1 MSLVAHRKTID
12 PEIPPTARE
21 DWIGAAVGRLGEKRA
36 EIVDPV
42 TFHVFQSSAESVK
55 FALSD
60 REDAGLLPPC
70 SDGGDWLY
78 FKRFTETGQRRVGL
92 SEAAAKADIGGRGY
106 HLVSFEERVREK
118 ASAD

>member
-21 DWIGAAVGRLGEKRA
+21 DWIGAAVVRPGEQRA

-42 TFHVFQSSAESVK
+42 TFHVFQSSADSLI
-55 FALSD
+55 FALTD
-60 REDAGLLPPC
+60 REDTSRLPPC
-70 SDGGDWLY
+70 PDAGEWLY
-78 FKRFTETGQRRVGL
+78 FKRFTETGQRRIGL
-92 SEAAAKADIGGRGY
+92 SEAAAKADIGERGY
-106 HLVSFEERVREK
+106 HLVRLEELVREK